1 MRVDVG
7 QAVFGGLQ
15 FLSADV
21 LRAMQDLSLQIAVID
36 DVEIDQ
42 PQPPDAGRRQIQT
55 QRRTQS
61 ARADQKRARGLQFA
75 LTFQPDF
82 GQNQVAVVASQF
94 VFVQFGQFCQ
104 RLFYRGARA
113 AGYRRDDADLVLLFD
128 RGVFFLQVADV
139 FVVDVDVDEAAQL
152 AVGVEEMFPQIGKLR
167 DQFVERFADLRRFDR
182 DRRLALGILAQSCRD
197 RNGWHDVFSSEDQ
210 PRRNEEGED
219 FSCPFFALFVSSWLI
234 FILLLMFNGH
244 RVFIKLRAVFAHRP
258 GARFLGFPVAHRDD
272 QIRPF
277 GERRVF
283 QIETRR
289 YRGMIRVRM
298 VIAPDAQVAFG
309 RFAFGAQVIARIQ
322 FHAVVAR
329 ILAYVFERQY
339 LMDDSLAAFDHAEQ

>member
-1 MRVDVG
+1 MRIDVG
-7 QAVFGGLQ
+7 QAVFGRIQ
-15 FLSADV
+15 FLSTDV

-42 PQPPDAGRRQIQT
+42 PQSPDASRRQIQA

-61 ARADQKRARGLQFA
+61 PRADQKRARGLQFA

-94 VFVQFGQFCQ
+94 VFVQFGQFGQ

-152 AVGVEEMFPQIGKLR
+152 AAGVEEVFPQIGKLSG
-167 DQFVERFADLRRFDR
+167 QFVERFADLRRFDR
-182 DRRLALGILAQSCRD
+182 DRRLAPDVLAQSCRN
-197 RNGWHDVFSSEDQ
+197 RNGWHDVFFSTGN
-210 PRRNEEGED
+210 PRERHDRTYRTCRTYGSKRPISPTGPISPIMTLPWVIS
-219 FSCPFFALFVSSWLI
+219 FYQI
-234 FILLLMFNGH
+234 FNGH

-258 GARFLGFPVAHRDD
+258 GAHFLGFPVTHRDD
-272 QIRPF
+272 QVRPF
-277 GERRVF
+277 GEGRVF

-298 VIAPDAQVAFG
+298 VIAPDAQVALG
-309 RFAFGAQVIARIQ
+309 RLAFGAQVIARI
-322 FHAVVAR
+322 
-329 ILAYVFERQY
+329 
-339 LMDDSLAAFDHAEQ
+339 